1 MRRKRDT
8 EPPWVTVGMS
18 RASWYR
24 YGKPD
29 SKPQPPRHR
38 WFTQKVWS
46 QVLSRSIKPLP
57 GLSVR
62 SLQRMARLQRWTPD
76 LVEQIR
82 AKKLTM
88 GEAERILIARQDRAP
103 EGSAAANAARRRRNR
118 QALRLL

>member
-1 MRRKRDT
+1 MRDT
-8 EPPWVTVGMS
+8 EPPWVTAGMS

-24 YGKPD
+24 YGKPE
-29 SKPQPPRHR
+29 SKPRPPPHR
-38 WFTQKVWS
+38 WFTQKEWS

-62 SLQRMARLQRWTPD
+62 SIQRMARLKRWTPD
-76 LVEQIR
+76 LVEPIL

-103 EGSAAANAARRRRNR
+103 EGTAAARKRRDRQARRF
-118 QALRLL
+118 L